1 VIQRQKEG
9 MIRREDGR
17 ELGEFEGER
26 EAAEFDSG
34 RESAES
40 RVYG

>member
-1 VIQRQKEG
+1 MEEQKEG
-9 MIRREDGR
+9 IRRREEGR

-26 EAAEFDSG
+26 EAADFDYG
-34 RESAES
+34 LKSAES

>member
-1 VIQRQKEG
+1 VIQGQKEG
-9 MIRREDGR
+9 IIRREEGR

-26 EAAEFDSG
+26 EAADFDSG
-34 RESAES
+34 LRRIAS

>member
-1 VIQRQKEG
+1 VIQGQKEG
-9 MIRREDGR
+9 MIRREERR
-17 ELGEFEGER
+17 EPGEFEGER
-26 EAAEFDSG
+26 EAADFDYG

>member
-1 VIQRQKEG
+1 MQEQKEG
-9 MIRREDGR
+9 IIRREEGR
-17 ELGEFEGER
+17 ELREFEGER
-26 EAAEFDSG
+26 EAADFDSE

>member
-1 VIQRQKEG
+1 MQEQKEG
-9 MIRREDGR
+9 IPRREEGR

-26 EAAEFDSG
+26 EAADFDAG
-34 RESAES
+34 LRRIAS

>member
-1 VIQRQKEG
+1 MQEQKEG
-9 MIRREDGR
+9 SLRREEGR

-26 EAAEFDSG
+26 EAADFESG

-40 RVYG
+40 RVCG